1 MHLISMNTFAC
12 VHHIA
17 LNKEKTEKKWRR
29 EEKYS
34 YAHRY
39 IGDGTKRK
47 EKPREKIS
55 QDTPTIG
62 RSCNRSDATS
72 TAPLNAPTPLRTRGI
87 VLSDLVGPTRPFVWM
102 VRATSNVNRHVVVLH
117 VAWSQVAV

>member
-1 MHLISMNTFAC
+1 MNTFAC
-12 VHHIA
+12 VHRIA
-17 LNKEKTEKKWRR
+17 LNKEKTEKKWKRA
-29 EEKYS
+29 EKYS

-47 EKPREKIS
+47 EKRREKIS

-72 TAPLNAPTPLRTRGI
+72 IAPLNAPTPLRTRGI
-87 VLSDLVGPTRPFVWM
+87 VLFDLVGPTRPFVWM
-102 VRATSNVNRHVVVLH
+102 VRAISNVNRHVVVLH